1 MPGEIKEG
9 KPENTGEKQV
19 KRTKQ
24 DTQFKPGQSGNPKGK
39 PKGTISITSKVKE
52 LLQKMA
58 KTQSGEEKERL
69 ETLVINILYM
79 AINERNEA
87 MIKLIWN
94 YVDGLPKQAVELSG
108 EITKTEVSDEELKA
122 YRKFRKQQENK

>member
-1 MPGEIKEG
+1 MPEKIKEE

-94 YVDGLPKQAVELSG
+94 YVDGLPKQSLELSG
-108 EITKTEVSDEELKA
+108 EIAKANVSDKELADYKRW
-122 YRKFRKQQENK
+122 RKSRI